1 MLRKSF
7 LPPIADLLAFEAAAR
22 HTSISRAA
30 EELHL
35 TQSAVSRQIRQLE
48 AQLGMAV
55 FHRVR
60 QRVVLTD
67 AGRVYAADVRA
78 VLQQLAAATQKTMAW
93 SDGGGLLNLA
103 VLPTFGTRWLIP
115 RLADFAAL
123 HPDVTVNIAAR
134 SEPFDF
140 AQEPLDAAIH
150 FGAPLWAGAV
160 CEYLMHEQVVPLC
173 SPAYRQ
179 RLGIVQVQD
188 VSRAV
193 LLQQTTRPTQW
204 ADWFEQFG
212 ADSQHALRGPRYEQF
227 AMIAQAA
234 VSGLG
239 AALLPRFLVEAEIA
253 SGALVQLFPQAL
265 ESADAY
271 YLVYPESRA
280 EAPLVRAFR
289 DWIRGAARGVSV
301 SGDTIVAP
309 YAPKA

>member
-1 MLRKSF
+1 VFPVFRKTF
-7 LPPIADLLAFEAAAR
+7 LPAVSDLQAFESAAR

-35 TQSAVSRQIRQLE
+35 TQSAVSRKIGQLE
-48 AQLGMAV
+48 AQLGMAL

-78 VLQQLAAATQKTMAW
+78 ALQQLSAATQKAM
-93 SDGGGLLNLA
+93 SYSEGDGLLNLA

-115 RLADFAAL
+115 RLGDFARL
-123 HPDVTVNIAAR
+123 YPKVTVNMAAR

-140 AQEPLDAAIH
+140 AQAPLDAAIH
-150 FGAPLWAGAV
+150 FGAPHWAGAV

-173 SPAYRQ
+173 SPAYRRQ
-179 RLGIVQVQD
+179 LGIKRVQD
-188 VSRAV
+188 LATAM
-193 LLQQTTRPTQW
+193 LLQQTTRPSQW
-204 ADWFEQFG
+204 ADWFEQVG
-212 ADSQHALRGPRYEQF
+212 VDGLHALRGPRFEQF
-227 AMIAQAA
+227 SMIAQAA

-253 SGALVQLFPQAL
+253 AGTLVQLFPQAL
-265 ESADAY
+265 SSNDAY

-280 EAPLVRAFR
+280 EAPLVQAFR
-289 DWIRGAARGVSV
+289 DWICAAAA
-301 SGDTIVAP
+301 SGS
-309 YAPKA
+309 

>member
-78 VLQQLAAATQKTMAW
+78 VLQQLASATQKTMAW

-115 RLADFAAL
+115 RLPDFAVL
-123 HPDVTVNIAAR
+123 HPEVTVNIAAR

-160 CEYLMHEQVVPLC
+160 CEYLMHEQVVPVC
-173 SPAYRQ
+173 SPAYQQ
-179 RLGIVQVQD
+179 RLGLAQVPD
-188 VSRAV
+188 MSRAV

-204 ADWFEQFG
+204 ADWFEQVS
-212 ADSQHALRGPRYEQF
+212 ADGQHALRGPRYEQF

-234 VSGLG
+234 VSDLG
-239 AALLPRFLVEAEIA
+239 AALLPRFLVEPEIA
-253 SGALVQLFPQAL
+253 SGALVQLFAQAL
-265 ESADAY
+265 QSSDAY

-280 EAPLVRAFR
+280 QAPLVMAFR
-289 DWIRGAARGVSV
+289 DWIRQAAKPA
-301 SGDTIVAP
+301 VALP
-309 YAPKA
+309 

>member
-67 AGRVYAADVRA
+67 AGRIYAADVRA
-78 VLQQLAAATQKTMAW
+78 VLQQLASATQKTMAW

-115 RLADFAAL
+115 RLPDFAAL

-160 CEYLMHEQVVPLC
+160 CEYLMHEQVVPVC
-173 SPAYRQ
+173 SPAYQQ
-179 RLGIVQVQD
+179 RLGLAQVPD
-188 VSRAV
+188 MSRAV
-193 LLQQTTRPTQW
+193 LLQQTTRPTQR
-204 ADWFEQFG
+204 ADWFEQVG
-212 ADSQHALRGPRYEQF
+212 ADGQHALRGPRYEQF

-239 AALLPRFLVEAEIA
+239 AALLPRFLVEPEIA
-253 SGALVQLFPQAL
+253 SGALVQLFAQAL
-265 ESADAY
+265 QSSDAY

-280 EAPLVRAFR
+280 QAPLVMAFR
-289 DWIRGAARGVSV
+289 DWIRAAA
-301 SGDTIVAP
+301 TPAVALP
-309 YAPKA
+309 